1 MHYLR
6 KNILYALSGRIGLSL
21 GFFQLRFFFESGL
34 EVAFDTT
41 EASPVP
47 CVMTPNVSSGTFK
60 FIVMVVMNDVLLRG
74 VCFVDNTFS
83 ALSVTM
89 LADRLYNDI
98 MMTLFEKMSSLTS
111 VSNVS

>member
-1 MHYLR
+1 
-6 KNILYALSGRIGLSL
+6 
-21 GFFQLRFFFESGL
+21 
-34 EVAFDTT
+34 VAFDTT

-83 ALSVTM
+83 VLSVTM
-89 LADRLYNDI
+89 LADRLYNDKL
-98 MMTLFEKMSSLTS
+98 TLFEKMSSLTS